1 MKNKPVKK
9 KTLPPLG
16 LVIHLFV
23 GAVLLL
29 PTVVWGQT
37 AASTKAPQL
46 SKNNYPVSVTVKPE
60 LRQELEGKRVD
71 LALLAEE
78 SKGALL
84 ELLNASDYSYE
95 FDPAF
100 YEGMIPTLDLPPRQV
115 TMKLVKVP
123 LPKALDSLTKVLG
136 IGWTA
141 EKDGDAITL
150 KIVRLRDTV
159 TMSDMVSGGFGQSMM
174 GGMTTGINTLST
186 NLRGTGGGI
195 GGGGMGGGLGGQT
208 RLSAPAQ
215 NNSPLIAASPVR
227 IKIDLKD
234 RSVRDALKEILTAA
248 KLEYA
253 IDDDVAAD
261 LKRSFVFEN
270 VRLMTALNAVCESA
284 GIGWR
289 VENIPTSLLVRIS
302 KRYAAPSG
310 SADASDA
317 LHSHFSIGGSFEPA
331 PF

>member
-1 MKNKPVKK
+1 MKK

-16 LVIHLFV
+16 LVVHIILGLALF
-23 GAVLLL
+23 
-29 PTVVWGQT
+29 PTLTPAAWGQDP
-37 AASTKAPQL
+37 AAGTSATPLKPSDQNA
-46 SKNNYPVSVTVKPE
+46 YPVQVIVDDTTRK
-60 LRQELEGKRVD
+60 QLEGKRVELSLLRENSLD
-71 LALLAEE
+71 ALIR
-78 SKGALL
+78 LL
-84 ELLNASDYSYE
+84 DSSEYGYE
-95 FDPAF
+95 FDSAF
-100 YEGMIPTLDLPPRQV
+100 YTGNGQVLDLPPRIV
-115 TMKLVKVP
+115 TMKLVKAS

-136 IGWTA
+136 VGWTA

-174 GGMTTGINTLST
+174 GGMTTGINTRST
-186 NLRGTGGGI
+186 NQSGLT
-195 GGGGMGGGLGGQT
+195 GGMGGGLGGQT
-208 RLSAPAQ
+208 RLSVPAQ

-253 IDDDVAAD
+253 IDDDVAD
-261 LKRSFVFEN
+261 DIKRSFVFEN

-289 VENIPTSLLVRIS
+289 VENIPTGLLVRIS

-317 LHSHFSIGGSFEPA
+317 FHSHFSIGGSFEPA